1 MTASKIARKK
11 QDNEIFDAKMKKKES
26 ERYWRAQ
33 DCRPPRNK
41 KAFHPLDHDWIT
53 QRLKALP
60 PELLKAIREKG
71 L

>member
-1 MTASKIARKK
+1 MTASKLARKK
-11 QDNEIFDAKMKKKES
+11 QDNEIFDAKMKKKDS
-26 ERYWRAQ
+26 ERKWRAH
-33 DCRPPRNK
+33 DCRP
-41 KAFHPLDHDWIT
+41 AWVT